1 MNEVR
6 EILANE
12 MRFLDETL
20 DQMEMMDVRHNHFKD
35 WDMADLMSF
44 AYQLDQSN
52 RENAK
57 AERRQ
62 EANRRLCR
70 IIAGKYQRAI
80 AENDFDECD
89 RLADELVVATRM
101 WGGV

>member
-20 DQMEMMDVRHNHFKD
+20 DQMERLDLKNTFG
-35 WDMADLMSF
+35 WDMAELMSY
-44 AYQLDQSN
+44 AYKLDATN
-52 RENAK
+52 RENIK
-57 AERRQ
+57 AARRQ

-70 IIAGKYQRAI
+70 IIAGKYQRAVALGYI
-80 AENDFDECD
+80 YECD
-89 RLADELVVATRM
+89 RLADELVIATRM
-101 WGGV
+101 WGNV

>member
-20 DQMEMMDVRHNHFKD
+20 DQMERLDLRHTFAG
-35 WDMADLMSF
+35 WDMAELMSY
-44 AYQLDQSN
+44 AYKLDATN

-57 AERRQ
+57 AARRQ

-80 AENDFDECD
+80 AEGDFDECD
-89 RLADELVVATRM
+89 RLADELVIATRM
-101 WGGV
+101 WG